1 MSKPEFLSFSSA
13 ELMPQEEVL
22 EVKKSSS
29 SLQIGI
35 PKETCMQ
42 EKRVS
47 LTPDSVLLLVSN
59 GHEVLVE
66 TGAGEDANYS
76 DADYSEAGAQIVY
89 SPKEVF
95 ECNIVLKIEPASSEE
110 IDLLKHKQTLISALQ
125 LKTQTKEYFEKLAK
139 KKVTA
144 LSFENMED
152 EDGIVPVVRSMSEIA
167 GNTSILI
174 AAEYLSNANQGK
186 GFLLGGVSGVPP
198 TEVVIIGAGTVGAYA
213 ARAALGLGA
222 SVKVFDKSLSR
233 LRRLQGMLNNIPI
246 YTCVIQPKILEK
258 ALMRCDVA
266 IGAIRSENGRT
277 PCIITDDMVRNMK
290 PGSVIVDVS
299 IDQGGCFE
307 SSELTNHEKPV
318 FTKYDVVHYCV
329 PNIASRVSRTASFS
343 LSNILAPVLLNIA
356 EYGGVDEIIAKN
368 EGVRKG
374 LYMYRGTLVNKS
386 IGEWFDLPYTDA
398 HLLFG

>member
-1 MSKPEFLSFSSA
+1 MSKPEFLSFSSSQ
-13 ELMPQEEVL
+13 LLPQEEVL
-22 EVKKSSS
+22 EVKTSSR

-47 LTPDSVLLLVSN
+47 LTPDSVQLLVSN
-59 GHEVLVE
+59 GHEVKVE
-66 TGAGEDANYS
+66 TGAGEDARYS
-76 DADYSEAGAQIVY
+76 DQDYSEAGAIVAY
-89 SPKEVF
+89 QQKEIF
-95 ECNIVLKIEPASSEE
+95 ESDLILKIEPPSAQE
-110 IDLLKHKQTLISALQ
+110 IDLMKHKQTLISALQ
-125 LKTQTKEYFEKLAK
+125 LKTQNKVYFEKLAR

-174 AAEYLSNANQGK
+174 AAEYLSNANNGK
-186 GFLLGGVSGVPP
+186 GFMLGGVSGVPP

-213 ARAALGLGA
+213 ARTALGLGA
-222 SVKVFDKSLSR
+222 SVKVFDKSLSK
-233 LRRLQGMLNNIPI
+233 LRRLQGVLNNAPI

-258 ALMRCDVA
+258 SLMRCDVA

-277 PCIITDDMVRNMK
+277 PCIVTEDMVRNMK

-307 SSELTNHEKPV
+307 TSELTNHEKPIYS
-318 FTKYDVVHYCV
+318 KYDIIHYCV

-343 LSNILAPVLLNIA
+343 LSNILAPTLLSIG
-356 EYGGVDEIIAKN
+356 EYGGVDEILGRSV
-368 EGVRKG
+368 GVRKG
-374 LYMYRGTLVNKS
+374 LYMYRGTLVNKA